1 MSTQADSSRDTSA
14 FTDAVAPAPNN
25 LVQSDEKAL
34 PTPSEHLPRDITG
47 WKWYLAVVAILLSIF
62 LYALDVTV
70 VAAVQPIIVTEF
82 NALDKLPW
90 MSVAFLLAATATNLL
105 WGRLYTQYNSKWLYI
120 FNVALFEAGSALC
133 GAAPNMNALIA
144 GRAICGISGAGLY
157 VGVMTLISITT
168 TIAERPVYVSMTG
181 ITWGLGIV
189 LGPLVGGGFG
199 DSSIGWRWAFYINLV
214 IGAVCAP
221 AWLLLLPS
229 KDPRSGVPYRQRLAE
244 MDYFGCSLM
253 MGGLVCLMLAISSG
267 GVSWAWRSA
276 SSIGLFAAAGVI
288 FAMLSIQQIF
298 TIFTTK
304 ERRIVPLQFFRS
316 RTVLI
321 LFSTTAASGAAA
333 FVPIYFIPL
342 FFQFTRND
350 GALQAGVRLLPLIV
364 VMVVMILANGA
375 LMAKFGYYMP
385 WYLVG
390 SLLAV
395 AGSALM
401 YTVDNTTSDSRIYGY
416 TVLIGLGVGMFLQAS
431 FSVTQAVVAPA
442 DIPPAVGF
450 MTLAQYV
457 GITIS
462 LSVANAVFLNESQTS
477 ISDIL
482 PDVSDADIQASIE
495 GAGGSFL
502 NGLSQEDQARVVGA
516 IATAIGRAY
525 VLVITAC
532 SLVAVL
538 SLFMKGEKLF
548 GAAAVAVA

>member
-1 MSTQADSSRDTSA
+1 
-14 FTDAVAPAPNN
+14 
-25 LVQSDEKAL
+25 
-34 PTPSEHLPRDITG
+34 
-47 WKWYLAVVAILLSIF
+47 
-62 LYALDVTV
+62 
-70 VAAVQPIIVTEF
+70 
-82 NALDKLPW
+82 
-90 MSVAFLLAATATNLL
+90 
-105 WGRLYTQYNSKWLYI
+105 
-120 FNVALFEAGSALC
+120 
-133 GAAPNMNALIA
+133 
-144 GRAICGISGAGLY
+144 
-157 VGVMTLISITT
+157 MTLISITT

-229 KDPRSGVPYRQRLAE
+229 KDPRSGVPYKQRLTE
-244 MDYFGCSLM
+244 MDYLGCSLM

-267 GVSWAWRSA
+267 GVSWAWQSA
-276 SSIGLFAAAGVI
+276 SSIGLFVAAGGI
-288 FAMLSIQQIF
+288 FAMLSIQQTF
-298 TIFTTK
+298 SIFTTK

-342 FFQFTRND
+342 FFQFTRGD

-416 TVLIGLGVGMFLQAS
+416 TVLVGLGVGMFLQAS

-462 LSVANAVFLNESQTS
+462 LSVANTVFLNESQS
-477 ISDIL
+477 LIKNIL
-482 PDVSDADIQASIE
+482 PNVSDADMQASIE
-495 GAGGSFL
+495 GAGGIFL
-502 NGLSQEDQARVVGA
+502 TDLSQEDQARVVGA
-516 IATAIGRAY
+516 IATAIGKTY

-538 SLFMKGEKLF
+538 SLFMKREKLF